1 MAVMKP
7 KMSKTRQAKPVKAK
21 ESKMIKPSKPAV
33 QRKPKPASRTIN
45 SRTGAL
51 GATSAY

>member
-1 MAVMKP
+1 MAVMKT
-7 KMSKTRQAKPVKAK
+7 KMSKTRQAKPVRAK
-21 ESKMIKPSKPAV
+21 ESKMIKPSKPAA
-33 QRKPKPASRTIN
+33 QPKPKPVPRTIN